1 MTYYPFSLCF
11 TLILLLAGCTAM
23 TPQPDLKPP
32 LTHYESTV
40 VEAATGNSLSV
51 EQLAD
56 RLVASDVVVIGE
68 YHGHQGAHL
77 LQSQLQ
83 AALYQRRPEQVLSL
97 EQFDVD
103 HQLALDRYLAGET
116 GEAELREDGEAWSN
130 YTSSYRPLVE
140 FAKARGLPVVAAN
153 APAQVVRCVG
163 REGVAYLDSL
173 EDGQKQY
180 IPDKPFAGTP
190 AYREKFFR
198 IMGGH
203 HGSAARDA
211 MAVEERLE
219 NSYNAQLLRD
229 NTMASRIIAALEQHP
244 GYQVIHLTGTFHSEG
259 RLGTVASLRLRQPD
273 LSVAVISPVFVDDVS
288 VSGMSVGEQDGEL
301 PIASNRKKG
310 DYLYFLLPLPEEYRD
325 AGRQREAMMKQFQ
338 KATGTTCD

>member
-1 MTYYPFSLCF
+1 MTCYPFSLCLVL
-11 TLILLLAGCTAM
+11 TLFLAGCTAM
-23 TPQPDLKPP
+23 APQPDLKPP

-40 VEAATGNSLSV
+40 VEAASGNALSV

-56 RLVASDVVVIGE
+56 RLVAVDVVVIGE

-77 LQSQLQ
+77 LQSRLQ
-83 AALYQRRPEQVLSL
+83 AALFQRRPEQVLSL

-103 HQLALDRYLAGET
+103 HQPALDRYLAGET

-153 APAQVVRCVG
+153 APAEVVRCVG
-163 REGVAYLDSL
+163 REGVGYLDSL

-180 IPDKPFAGTP
+180 IPDRPFAGTP

-198 IMGGH
+198 IMGH
-203 HGSAARDA
+203 HGSAAKHA
-211 MAVEERLE
+211 MAAEERLQ

-229 NTMASRIIAALEQHP
+229 NTMASRIIAALERHP
-244 GYQVIHLTGTFHSEG
+244 EHQVIHLTGTFHSEG
-259 RLGTVASLRLRQPD
+259 GLGTVASLRQRRPD
-273 LSVAVISPVFVDDVS
+273 LSVAVISPVFVDDPS
-288 VSGMSVGEQDGEL
+288 GEL
-301 PIASNRKKG
+301 PLAGNDDKG

-325 AGRQREAMMKQFQ
+325 ANRQQEAFRKQFQ
-338 KATGTTCD
+338 QAKETTCD